1 MISAGAGMEKLLK
14 YKDENVCVFNMTPSG
29 MILSVPKVIT
39 PELREAVLALK
50 QQNMEI
56 L

>member
-1 MISAGAGMEKLLK
+1 MTNLDKMKENIIDQK
-14 YKDENVCVFNMTPSG
+14 YK
-29 MILSVPKVIT
+29 IT
-39 PELREAVLALK
+39 KEQIAELDAAVKSEAVLALK